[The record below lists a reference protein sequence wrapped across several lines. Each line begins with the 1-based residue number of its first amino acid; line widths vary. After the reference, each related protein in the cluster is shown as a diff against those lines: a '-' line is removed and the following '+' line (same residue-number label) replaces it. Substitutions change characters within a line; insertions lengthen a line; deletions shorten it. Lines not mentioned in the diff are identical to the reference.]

1 MSGTVE
7 YLISIRG
14 QIQAGIDAAFK
25 NIGSAAQQMTKQVN
39 AAEAAIGRAGKAQ
52 AAQAAATA
60 AAVQK
65 AQATQIAAMAAADRQ
80 RRNSIAETTRWYA
93 SNGKSAAAEEKAL
106 AKQIAMQE
114 KATTAAQK
122 AAAKRNS
129 FFGGG
134 HGGGDGVMGNMMS
147 AGIVGY
153 MGIHAVKGM
162 GHFLDHANEQM
173 MARQRM
179 AMVGFK
185 GEIMSEADKVATE
198 LTGKYKNISK
208 AGVLEQMYE
217 GVAIHGDAQHA
228 LENVEAQ
235 VRLASFLQS
244 WDGGKHAGKS
254 KDWNREVF
262 AAIKSMEMMG
272 VLNEHDPE
280 KKKADINNY
289 LGAMMS
295 MKTLYGD
302 QAKLSEYLTAQK
314 RAGASFYRL
323 GEDFRFGILPA
334 MIQERGGSM
343 VGQQLM
349 TGFQTIVGGTKLR
362 KSQIA
367 AMKGY
372 GIYDDKTGR
381 FKQQFVDSYLH
392 NPFETAQMLAGE
404 IAKKHGLDPAKAGD
418 LEKLKDFMAK
428 DMSWLFPNRNAAGV
442 FMDMNMNNKNFLKHA
457 EALKAVRQEMDAIAK
472 GEFFAA
478 KTWGG
483 AQASVSKQWG
493 NLLSELGGPMMAPAM
508 AGLNGLAS
516 AFNNATGSVH
526 AWVAANP
533 DMAATMGK
541 VATWGTAGLAAAAG
555 LAAVGF
561 AVKALGSGL
570 GALGLGRVASGLWTA
585 TKFTGRL
592 SGKLARAVLWGGRL
606 KALTGIGAAFAIGAA
621 VYQNWDKLAASFE
634 RVANAKNKIGQVNR
648 EVSNLGEWLRGT
660 AFGQKARA
668 MLGLDD
674 LDRVHA
680 MRARAAPWQH
690 GREVLADIQRRRA
703 QYSANGGLDL
713 GTTGSGAGMW
723 NDWISRRLQRAQNA
737 PIVGGPGFGNDVQK
751 FWNAGPSAPGA
762 GPGAKVASAQAQ
774 RVQVESRVQVQT
786 HFDAVKIQ
794 PGTLTVTY
802 NGPIGGPGSVP
813 VNGSG
818 GHPRGEAMPATTST
832 SAGGP

>member
-173 MARQRM
+173 MAKQKM

-185 GEIMSEADKVATE
+185 GELMTEADHIATA
-198 LTGKYKNISK
+198 LSGKFKNLSK
-208 AGVLEQMYE
+208 ADVLSQLYE
-217 GVAIHGDAQHA
+217 GVAIHGDAKHA
-228 LENVEAQ
+228 IENVEAQ
-235 VRLASFLQS
+235 VKLSSFLQA
-244 WDGGKHAGKS
+244 WDGGKHAGRAG
-254 KDWNREVF
+254 DWNREVF
-262 AAIKSMEMMG
+262 AAIKSMEMFG
-272 VLNEHDPE
+272 VLNETSEE
-280 KKKADINNY
+280 KKTADINNY

-302 QAKLSEYLTAQK
+302 QAKLSEYLTMQR

-323 GEDFRFGILPA
+323 SDEFRFGILPA
-334 MIQERGGSM
+334 MIQERGGAT

-349 TGFQTIVGGTKLR
+349 TGFQTIIGGTKLR
-362 KSQIA
+362 KSQIN
-367 AMKGY
+367 AMKSY
-372 GIYDDKTGR
+372 GIYDEKSGR
-381 FKQQFVDSYLH
+381 FSKDFGDSYLH
-392 NPFETAQMLAGE
+392 NPFETAQILASE
-404 IAKKHGLDPAKAGD
+404 VAKKHSLDTSKAGD
-418 LEKLKDFMAK
+418 LEKLKDVLTK
-428 DMSWLFPNRNAAGV
+428 DIGWLFPNRNAAGE
-442 FMDMNMNNKNFLKHA
+442 FMDMIMNSKNFMKHA
-457 EALKAVRQEMDAIAK
+457 EALKDVRKEMDAIAK

-737 PIVGGPGFGNDVQK
+737 PMVGGPGFGNDVQK